1 MKKGFTLVE
10 LLTVIVV
17 LGIIAAIV
25 VPNVVDTIQNSRV
38 KSCEEQVRMIENAAK
53 RWGTENT
60 FDLTIDKTVPK
71 TIKVKT
77 IKVSDLQ
84 GNGYL
89 PKGEIIN
96 PVTKKSM
103 TDRDI
108 TISYDENN
116 HQYSYTLP
124 DDICTK

>member
-60 FDLTIDKTVPK
+60 LNIDKDTLEPITVEK
-71 TIKVKT
+71 
-77 IKVSDLQ
+77 LQ
-84 GNGYL
+84 EQGYL

-96 PVTKKSM
+96 PVTKENM
-103 TDRDI
+103 TSVQI
-108 TISYDENN
+108 TITYDSAYN
-116 HQYSYTLP
+116 QYSYTLP